1 MKILL
6 NMIAIA
12 AAVTIAVSA
21 LGFLKIKEALD
32 CLEN

>member
-6 NMIAIA
+6 HIIGTA
-12 AAVTIAVSA
+12 AAVTIALSA

-32 CLEN
+32 WLEY

>member
-6 NMIAIA
+6 CTIAIA
-12 AAVTIAVSA
+12 AAVAIAVSA

-32 CLEN
+32 CIEY

>member
-6 NMIAIA
+6 IMIAIA
-12 AAVTIAVSA
+12 AAVTIVLSV